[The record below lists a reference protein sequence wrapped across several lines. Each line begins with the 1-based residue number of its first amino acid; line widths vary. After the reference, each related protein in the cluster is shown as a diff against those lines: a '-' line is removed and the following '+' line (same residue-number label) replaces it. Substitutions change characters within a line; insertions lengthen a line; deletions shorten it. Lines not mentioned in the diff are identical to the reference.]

1 MLPYQNFYPQ
11 MNNNY
16 QMPMQNPYMDRMAQL
31 QQYQQSLQ
39 QPVVPTQMSGTNQQ
53 MNVIGK
59 IVDSIDVVK
68 ATDVPM
74 DGSMYYFPKADGTE
88 IFSKQ
93 WLSNG
98 QTRILTFKPDLET
111 EPNNVSNTD
120 EKLNIRLVR
129 SDSPML
135 MRSDGSYTVGMCDR
149 TTQTIYISDLLQGKF
164 LRKVLIHEITH
175 SAMFSYGIDMSVEQ
189 EEMFCDLLATY
200 GDEIIGIVDNVFRV
214 LSEVA

>member
-1 MLPYQNFYPQ
+1 MLPYQSFYPQ

-16 QMPMQNPYMDRMAQL
+16 QVPMQNPYMDRMAQL

-39 QPVVPTQMSGTNQQ
+39 QPMSQTSMPGANQQ

-88 IFSKQ
+88 IFGKQ

-98 QTRILTFKPDLET
+98 QTRILAFKPVLEDN
-111 EPNNVSNTD
+111 PNNLSSDT
-120 EKLNIRLVR
+120 EKLKISL
-129 SDSPML
+129 SDEVTDVFMKRFDELEKRIDDL
-135 MRSDGSYTVGMCDR
+135 MPKKTVSR
-149 TTQTIYISDLLQGKF
+149 AKKES
-164 LRKVLIHEITH
+164 
-175 SAMFSYGIDMSVEQ
+175 
-189 EEMFCDLLATY
+189 EE
-200 GDEIIGIVDNVFRV
+200 E
-214 LSEVA
+214 